1 MLVYFDVVVDTLY
14 VCGGPLSQEPLARNV
29 GYIRLRV
36 LWRPLR
42 GSVQL
47 ASYRPKTIGP
57 HTISAATRLSSSDRW
72 EWSVLTFCRKYL
84 HRYFGIPASGLR
96 FVTGNGIGVGLVI
109 VVATLAVL

>member
-1 MLVYFDVVVDTLY
+1 MDTLY
-14 VCGGPLSQEPLARNV
+14 VYGGSLSQEPLARNV

-36 LWRPLR
+36 LWGPLR

-47 ASYRPKTIGP
+47 ASHRTKTVDP
-57 HTISAATRLSSSDRW
+57 HTTSAATRLSSSDRW

-84 HRYFGIPASGLR
+84 HRYLGIPASGLR

-109 VVATLAVL
+109 VVATLVVL